1 MIRQP
6 ISTRRRVALAALS
19 VLVLVAGYWLLA
31 YRQHVRNPDDQTIPT
46 FAQLAEGV
54 RTAFQV
60 NPRTGERWVL
70 VDAAAT
76 FKRLF
81 IGLAV
86 GVAAAVL
93 IGLAMGCYTPVES
106 FLQSPLTIL
115 AKVPPTAALAVFFV
129 MVGTDTEM
137 YVTMIAFGVLPTLA
151 QAIYLAVR
159 DVPMENIDKAL
170 TLGASP
176 GEVPLTVVLPQIL
189 PKVIDA
195 LRLQIGPALVYLI
208 AAEMV
213 CGDIGFGYRIRL
225 QSRLL
230 NMSLVYPY
238 LAMLAAFGFLMDGGL
253 RMLVRRCCPW
263 YAGSTRN

>member
-1 MIRQP
+1 LIRQP

-19 VLVLVAGYWLLA
+19 ILILVAGYWSLA

-46 FAQLAEGV
+46 FAQLADGV
-54 RTAFQV
+54 RSAFQV
-60 NPRTGERWVL
+60 HPRTGERWVL
-70 VDAAAT
+70 VDALAT
-76 FKRLF
+76 GERLF
-81 IGLAV
+81 LGLAL
-86 GVAAAVL
+86 GVTSAVL
-93 IGLAMGCYTPVES
+93 LGLLMGCYTSVEA
-106 FLQSPLTIL
+106 FLHAPLTIL

-151 QAIYLAVR
+151 QSVHLAVR
-159 DVPMENIDKAL
+159 DVPMENTDKAL

-176 GEVPLTVVLPQIL
+176 WEVPLSVVLPQIL
-189 PKVIDA
+189 PKVIDGV
-195 LRLQIGPALVYLI
+195 RLQIGPALVYLI

-238 LAMLAAFGFLMDGGL
+238 LALLAGFGFLMDGGL

-263 YAGSTRN
+263 YAGSTRS